1 MKIKIERE
9 NALDREIEYKLMA
22 SPFKQFY
29 VIVLLLF
36 FMSPLAGQAADIRIL
51 PEPCSLVDLQ
61 KEVSLTRNLKV
72 YIDKKSS
79 LDKDYIKQ
87 VLTEE
92 GFDIRVVSSEKA
104 ADLVFQM
111 DTKVVPEQDGYHLM
125 VYSPERKKQIYAV
138 GNSKN
143 GLLYALQTFRQL
155 IVNDGTQKKI
165 PSCEITDY
173 PAFMWRSYML
183 DESRHFHGKEEV
195 KKLLDEMVRLKMN
208 VFHWHLVDDPGWRLE
223 IKKYPLL
230 TEIGSKG
237 NYTMMRDGITPLDSA
252 SLSLTDRWYYT
263 QDEIREIVT
272 YADTRGI
279 SIMPEIEIPGHVT
292 ASLYAYPWLGASS
305 KQQGKTVAGDL
316 YDVTDPKMEQFFYD
330 VLDEV
335 VALFPSKI
343 VHIGGDEANYVHWQ
357 NSPAINAFMQENNIP
372 TYTDLQVWAINRV
385 SKYLSSKDVRMM
397 GWNEITGENIRN
409 DAHIQK
415 SESETLAPGTVVQ
428 FWDGEVSLVNKAI
441 DKGYDV
447 VNSNRVYTYL
457 DYDYGTIPLEKAY
470 SFMPVPEGIADK
482 GKGKILGIGC
492 QMWGEFIPTTARLYY
507 QTFPRIAAY
516 AEVGWVAPERK
527 GSYSFFKE
535 RLKSLETIW
544 EKLGYLND
552 QKDKY

>member
-1 MKIKIERE
+1 MRSKKKRGEV
-9 NALDREIEYKLMA
+9 LDRGVENKLMA

-29 VIVLLLF
+29 AIVLLLVAMF
-36 FMSPLAGQAADIRIL
+36 PFMVQAADIHIL
-51 PEPCSLVDLQ
+51 PEPCSVVDLQ

-79 LDKDYIKQ
+79 LDKDYVTQ

-92 GFDIRVVSSEKA
+92 GFDIRVVTSEKA

-111 DTKVVPEQDGYHLM
+111 DGKVVPEQDGYHLM

-155 IVNDGTQKKI
+155 IVSYGAQKKI

-183 DESRHFHGKEEV
+183 DESRHFHGKEVV

-237 NYTMMRDGITPLDSA
+237 NFTMMCDGITPLDSA

-263 QDEIREIVT
+263 QDEIREIVA
-272 YADTRGI
+272 YADARGI

-305 KQQGKTVAGDL
+305 KQHGKTVAGDL

-357 NSPAINAFMQENNIP
+357 NSPAINTFMQENNIP
-372 TYTDLQVWAINRV
+372 TYTDLQMWANNRV
-385 SKYLSSKDVRMM
+385 SKYLSSKNVRMM

-428 FWDGEVSLVNKAI
+428 FWDGEVSLINKAI

-447 VNSNRVYTYL
+447 VNSNRIYTYL
-457 DYDYGTIPLEKAY
+457 DYDYGAIPLEKAY
-470 SFMPVPEGIADK
+470 SLMPVPEGIADK
-482 GKGKILGIGC
+482 DKEKILGVGC

-527 GSYSFFKE
+527 GSYLFFRE
-535 RLKSLETIW
+535 RLKAFETIW

>member
-9 NALDREIEYKLMA
+9 DALDREVEYKLMA

-36 FMSPLAGQAADIRIL
+36 FMSSLVGQAADIRIL
-51 PEPCSLVDLQ
+51 PEPCSVVDLQ
-61 KEVSLTRNLKV
+61 KEVSLAQNLKV

-79 LDKDYIKQ
+79 LDKEYVKHI
-87 VLTEE
+87 LTEE

-111 DTKVVPEQDGYHLM
+111 DGTLVSEQDGYHLM

-138 GNSKN
+138 GNSEN

-155 IVNDGTQKKI
+155 IVRDGTQKKI
-165 PSCEITDY
+165 PSCEVTDY
-173 PAFMWRSYML
+173 PAFSWRSYML
-183 DESRHFHGKEEV
+183 DESRHFHGKEVV
-195 KKLLDEMVRLKMN
+195 KKLLDEMARLKMN

-237 NYTMMRDGITPLDSA
+237 NFTMMRDGMTPLDSA

-263 QDEIREIVT
+263 QDEIREIVA
-272 YADTRGI
+272 YADARGI

-335 VALFPSKI
+335 TALFPARI

-385 SKYLSSKDVRMM
+385 SKYLSSHDIRMM

-428 FWDGEVSLVNKAI
+428 FWDGEVSLINKAI

-482 GKGKILGIGC
+482 DKGKILGVGC
-492 QMWGEFIPTTARLYY
+492 QMWGEFIPTTARLYF